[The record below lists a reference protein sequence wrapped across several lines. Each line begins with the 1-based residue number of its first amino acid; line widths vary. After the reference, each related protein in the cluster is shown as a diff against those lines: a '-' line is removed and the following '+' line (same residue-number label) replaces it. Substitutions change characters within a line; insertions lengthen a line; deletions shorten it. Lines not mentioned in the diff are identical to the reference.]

1 MRISD
6 WSSDVCS
13 SDLHIFGFKT
23 GRKAFQ
29 FPPLQ
34 GFMAC
39 GEALLVAILPR
50 KQRIDGMPFGGISG
64 DCGSV
69 AHQPRFGLW
78 RNAGCEGGLIVH
90 RPPSIDKVKQIA
102 RSEARRVGQVDVRTS
117 RYRGWA

>member
-1 MRISD
+1 
-6 WSSDVCS
+6 
-13 SDLHIFGFKT
+13 
-23 GRKAFQ
+23 
-29 FPPLQ
+29 
-34 GFMAC
+34 MAC

-90 RPPSIDKVKQIA
+90 RPPSIDKVQQIA
-102 RSEARRVGQVDVRTS
+102 EQMRSEEHTS
-117 RYRGWA
+117 ELQSLMSISYAVFCLKKKKQEKK